1 MQMTCWNMGIQL
13 LMHLKWCFLS
23 EDLKTSDDAAHDH
36 VLGDVKDFIQK
47 IESVAEKINLSL
59 FKDFFESSSPADDA
73 KMLINTENSHKSK
86 KFVTEI
92 KDRISN
98 LKDTVKKWMK
108 QKK

>member
-98 LKDTVKKWMK
+98 LKDTVKK
-108 QKK
+108 